1 MYIAL
6 NATINITWEGKYK
19 MPYST
24 EILHTTKLSAQRQA
38 DKANKAQTLYKARVV
53 KVIRY
58 KVVCD
63 FKTVN
68 HATD

>member
-1 MYIAL
+1 MA
-6 NATINITWEGKYK
+6 
-19 MPYST
+19 YST
-24 EILHTTKLSAQRQA
+24 EVVYTTKLSAQRQA

-63 FKTVN
+63 FNKDN
-68 HATD
+68 KE